1 LVLRFAAAV
10 TPNSALLKHWSPEL
24 VFASPLCVQALR
36 ELGQQLANAGF
47 INRFGRLQIDD
58 EKNQALADLAL
69 GTYIDVAV
77 ASRILGGPQQ
87 VAALL
92 ESGAGTIT
100 EESRFSL
107 SFEVLSDGKAMAIL
121 PFLDSAGDVPVDSVY
136 AGTDTWLLRDQAWK
150 YALHGKRAIDL
161 GTGTG
166 LVAAFLTSRYETV
179 VATDINQRATHTA
192 QLSRELLPES
202 AKSRMHV
209 IASDVAAGLRP
220 GTFDFVCINAP
231 WVPAHRA
238 HGRIYSRGGETGF
251 ELPRRFIL
259 EGIELLAHGGV
270 FIALCAEL
278 TFLDGTNPMRD
289 LIEDVERKGFAT
301 LIEPTPAPHPFHTAA
316 DGTAETL
323 PGLESARH
331 VTVVIQR
338 KAS

>member
-1 LVLRFAAAV
+1 M
-10 TPNSALLKHWSPEL
+10 TPNSALIKHWPPEL
-24 VFASPLCVQALR
+24 MLASPLCIQAVR
-36 ELGQQLANAGF
+36 ELGRHLTDAGF
-47 INRFGRLQIDD
+47 INRFGRLQINE

-69 GTYIDVAV
+69 GNYIDVAV
-77 ASRILGGPQQ
+77 ASRFLGGPQQ

-92 ESGAGTIT
+92 EMGAATIT

-121 PFLDSAGDVPVDSVY
+121 PFLGSADDVPIDSVY
-136 AGTDTWLLRDQAWK
+136 AGADTWLLRDQAWK

-179 VATDINQRATHTA
+179 LATDINQRATRTA

-202 AKSRMHV
+202 KKSRMHV
-209 IASDVAAGLRP
+209 ITNNVAAGLRP

-238 HGRIYSRGGETGF
+238 EGRIYSQGGESGF

-259 EGIELLAHGGV
+259 EGTELLTPGGV
-270 FIALCAEL
+270 FIALCADL
-278 TFLDGTNPMRD
+278 TFLDGTNPLRD
-289 LIEDVERKGFAT
+289 LIEGFERKGFAT
-301 LIEPTPAPHPFHTAA
+301 LVEPTPAPHPFHAAA

-323 PGLESARH
+323 PGLKSARH

-338 KAS
+338 KAL